1 MLRISPALQAVCVL
15 LFLMHVAPAAARV
28 LTLTKQ
34 SDATAIVQDATDGD
48 TAANSLVSPQDRL
61 FIEGGALAADVA
73 HDLIYAASLP
83 DPAGA
88 AAGTAHVLLVGAYG
102 SSPIPS
108 GSMAAPAG
116 LYFSALAFDAPSSSV
131 VGIVSDRTGATS
143 SQVFAVPTNGGTAFG
158 VPGYMAAAPG
168 CCSLTR
174 GVAAWRTST
183 RELFAVGRNAGDSED
198 QLLRFD
204 IGTGSA
210 LPDAY
215 PIAGDRVV
223 ALAVDALDGSLYALA
238 RSTLDFTYLTRITY
252 TTPGTPVT
260 LSAIGSAPATCCYVA
275 AGPAAID
282 GAGSARA
289 LYALTLDAAT
299 PADMQ
304 LSRFDFASG
313 NPVIVNAAIEGY
325 GLWTDAAASL
335 DRIFADGFD

>member
-1 MLRISPALQAVCVL
+1 MLRISPALRAVCGL
-15 LFLMHVAPAAARV
+15 LFLVHVAPAAARV
-28 LTLTKQ
+28 LTLTKR
-34 SDATAIVQDATDGD
+34 SDTTAIVQDATDGD
-48 TAANSLVSPQDRL
+48 AAANALVSPQDRL
-61 FIEGGALAADVA
+61 FVEGGLAADVA
-73 HDLIYAASLP
+73 HDLVYVARLP
-83 DPAGA
+83 DPAGG
-88 AAGTAHVLLVGAYG
+88 AAGTPHGLLVGAYG
-102 SSPIPS
+102 STPIPS
-108 GSMAAPAG
+108 GSMTAPVG
-116 LYFSALAFDAPSSSV
+116 FYFSALAFDAPSSSV
-131 VGIVSDRTGATS
+131 VGIVSDPTGATS
-143 SQVFAVPTNGGTAFG
+143 SKVFAVPTNGGTAFG
-158 VPGYMAAAPG
+158 VPGYMATAPG

-238 RSTLDFTYLTRITY
+238 RSTLDFTYLPRITY